1 MSDRPIKGQEP
12 EEDELYKRARE
23 IIDQEW
29 VAAGVTKEELAQS
42 RRAAW
47 AMASAPSAS
56 PGRSRRSTTPRS
68 EEGWSA
74 LPRGVRR
81 ARQHGPAVEQRPH
94 RREPRL
100 AGDSFD
106 GLLGLVD
113 DIEAELKAIRVA
125 LAAIREALHD
135 RARPSPH
142 PD

>member
-1 MSDRPIKGQEP
+1 MSDRPIKGEEP

-47 AMASAPSAS
+47 AMASAPSG
-56 PGRSRRSTTPRS
+56 PPRRSRRSTTPRKPPVAVPKRVPRPVALGRP
-68 EEGWSA
+68 EEQAGE
-74 LPRGVRR
+74 LD
-81 ARQHGPAVEQRPH
+81 QH
-94 RREPRL
+94 
-100 AGDSFD
+100 SFD
-106 GLLGLVD
+106 RLIVLVD

-125 LAAIREALHD
+125 LAGIREALHD